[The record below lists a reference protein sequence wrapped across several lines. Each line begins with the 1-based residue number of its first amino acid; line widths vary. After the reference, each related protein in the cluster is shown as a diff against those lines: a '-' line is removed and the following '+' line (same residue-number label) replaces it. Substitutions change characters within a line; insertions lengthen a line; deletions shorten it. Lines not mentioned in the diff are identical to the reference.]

1 MHGRIS
7 DLACL
12 RPKQK
17 RPTWVDKLVQNQRV
31 GAKYLARIH
40 DGLRSDRLS
49 HREVDISSGRRCGQ
63 IVEEAI
69 EPGNRFKLIDDAL

>member
-17 RPTWVDKLVQNQRV
+17 RPTRVDKLVQNQRV
-31 GAKYLARIH
+31 GAKHLSRIH
-40 DGLRSDRLS
+40 DGLRSDRFS
-49 HREVDISSGRRCGQ
+49 YREVDVPSRGRRGQ
-63 IVEEAI
+63 VVKEAVKS
-69 EPGNRFKLIDDAL
+69 GNRFEMIDDAL